1 MATRGKRKKVRK
13 SAKRRRKSPF
23 FVRFIKY
30 LLILL
35 IIASIPLAI
44 YTVHV
49 SGMVTEKFEGKRWA
63 VPARVYARSLELY
76 AGAPVSGDRL
86 RSELQMLGYREEPQ
100 ADRTG
105 TWTQNGNRLF
115 VNSRPFTFWDGQ
127 EPARSLDVRFE
138 GDRVVSLRERRS
150 GTEVDL
156 VRFEPLEIGSIYP
169 SHNEDRIILGYHQ
182 IPKMLEQTLLAIEDR
197 RFYSHLGV
205 DPRGTLRA
213 LFNTLFKGRTEGG
226 STITQQLVK
235 NLYLTRERRI
245 KRKLR
250 EAHIALILEYHY
262 SKQEIL
268 AAYANEI
275 YLGQDGN
282 RGIHGF
288 GLASDFFFGVPV
300 NELRIEQIA
309 LLVGMIKAP
318 SDYNPRRHPADAME
332 RRNLVLDI
340 LGQQGIISESQANAA
355 KQRPLG
361 VVKRKKRSGG
371 GRYPAFM
378 DLVKRQLDRDYQA
391 EDLNSEGLRIFT
403 TMDPWVQNM
412 AEANVVERLTELEK
426 RRRLPA
432 GKLEVGAVI
441 ATPLDGEVLAVIGG
455 REAAYEGFNRA
466 LDATRQIGSLVK
478 PAVYLAALQ
487 EPWRYALT
495 TLLEDRELVLESGS
509 GKRWSPH
516 NYDKKEHGDVPLERA
531 LAKSYNLATV
541 RLGLDV
547 GIDKVISTL
556 HALGMSEQPQ
566 ELPSL
571 LLGALNMTPLE
582 VAQIYQSIAS
592 GGYRTPLRAIRE
604 VMDHEG
610 EPLQRYPLTVKR
622 TIPEGPVYLVSKAM
636 QEVVNSGT
644 ATYLK
649 SALPASLSL
658 AGKTGTT
665 DNLRDSWFAG
675 FSGNYVT
682 VVWVGRDDNKSAG
695 LTGSSG
701 ALRVWGDIMKPLK
714 PEPLE
719 LIPPETIELAMVD
732 PFNGMLAGPACGE
745 ALSKPFLK
753 GYTPLEVSPC
763 TGDPIEDMFA
773 NDARQDSGRFRDSQ
787 GHPDFENNA
796 WGNAKGGK
804 KESSGDDEGG
814 LGGFLRSIFQ

>member
-1 MATRGKRKKVRK
+1 MR
-13 SAKRRRKSPF
+13 F
-23 FVRFIKY
+23 FKY

-49 SGMVTEKFEGKRWA
+49 SSMVTEKFEGKRWA
-63 VPARVYARSLELY
+63 VPARVYARSMELY
-76 AGAPVSGDRL
+76 AGAPVSSDRL
-86 RSELQMLGYREEPQ
+86 RSELRMLGYREEPQ

-105 TWTQNGNRLF
+105 TWTQNGDRLF
-115 VNSRPFTFWDGQ
+115 VNSRPFTFWDGE
-127 EPARSLDVRFE
+127 EPARSLDVRFK
-138 GDRVVSLRERRS
+138 GDRVVSLRERGS

-182 IPKMLEQTLLAIEDR
+182 IPEMLEQTLLAIEDR

-300 NELRIEQIA
+300 NELRIEHIA

-318 SDYNPRRHPADAME
+318 SDYNPRRHPAEAMA

-361 VVKRKKRSGG
+361 VVKQKKRSGG

-391 EDLNSEGLRIFT
+391 EDLDSEGLRIFT
-403 TMDPWVQNM
+403 TMDPWVQNQ

-441 ATPLDGEVLAVIGG
+441 ATPLDGEVLALIGG

-487 EPWRYALT
+487 EPWKYALT
-495 TLLEDRELVLESGS
+495 TPLEDRQLVLESGS

-516 NYDKKEHGDVPLERA
+516 NYDKKEHGVVPLERA

-541 RLGLDV
+541 RLGLDIGV
-547 GIDKVISTL
+547 DKVISTL

-622 TIPEGPVYLVSKAM
+622 TIPEGPAYLVSKAM

-644 ATYLK
+644 AAYLK
-649 SALPASLSL
+649 SALPASLNL

-701 ALRVWGDIMKPLK
+701 ALRVWADIMKPLK

-719 LIPPETIELAMVD
+719 LVPPETIELAMVD
-732 PFNGMLAGPACGE
+732 PLNGMLAGPACSE

-763 TGDPIEDMFA
+763 TGDPIEEMFA
-773 NDARQDSGRFRDSQ
+773 NDIAGQGSGRFRDSQ
-787 GHPDFENNA
+787 GHPDFEDNT
-796 WGNAKGGK
+796 WGNASGGR
-804 KESSGDDEGG
+804 KESSKNDEGG